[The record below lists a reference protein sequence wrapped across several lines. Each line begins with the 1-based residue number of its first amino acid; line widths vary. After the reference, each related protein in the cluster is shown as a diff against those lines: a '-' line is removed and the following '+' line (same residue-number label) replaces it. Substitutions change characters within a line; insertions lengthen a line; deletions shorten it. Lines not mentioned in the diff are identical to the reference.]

1 MGDFN
6 DLLYSTDKK
15 GTHPHPRALME
26 GFPHAIDE
34 SLLSKIELSGG
45 QFTWEKGRNSG
56 ELVQE
61 HLDRAF
67 AIRDWSSM

>member
-1 MGDFN
+1 MICRLLRVFNLSWCIMGDFN

-26 GFPHAIDE
+26 GFRHAIDE
-34 SLLSKIELSGG
+34 SLLSEIELSGG

-56 ELVQE
+56 
-61 HLDRAF
+61 
-67 AIRDWSSM
+67 